1 MQLSIIIVNYNVK
14 YFLEQC
20 LCSVLKA
27 CGNITAEIIVVDN
40 HSTDGSKEFFA
51 NRFAGVKFL
60 WEKQNVGYAIANN
73 KGLRIATGEKVL
85 FLNPD
90 TIVPEDCFT
99 KCIEFFEQH
108 DNTGALGVKMID
120 GSGNYLPESKRGFPT
135 SFIAL
140 SKITGLARLF
150 PKSRIFSG
158 YYMGHIAANQTNEV
172 DVLPG
177 AFMMIEK
184 KILDHIGGFDEQ
196 FFMYGEDI
204 DLSYGIK
211 KAGYKNYY
219 FPHVTILH
227 FKGESTSK
235 ASAKYVQHF
244 YGAMILFAKKHSS
257 KWQSSLYALLLKGF
271 IRFKTLFLSNK
282 KKQMT
287 EQTHSDRKVFV
298 LAETSTYLLL
308 KKMLQQNF
316 KESQQQPFIDNNL
329 SVDQAI
335 LFCEPYNS
343 FKQIIETIEKN
354 RNKHYFFIHSVESKS
369 IIGSA
374 DKTTQGTALSVE

>member
-1 MQLSIIIVNYNVK
+1 M
-14 YFLEQC
+14 
-20 LCSVLKA
+20 KA
-27 CGNITAEIIVVDN
+27 CTNITAEIIVVDN

-51 NRFAGVKFL
+51 NRFAGIKFL
-60 WEKQNVGYAIANN
+60 WEKQNVGFAIANN
-73 KGLRIATGEKVL
+73 KGLKIATGEKVL

-99 KCIEFFEQH
+99 KCIQFFEQH

-135 SFIAL
+135 SFIAF

-158 YYMGHIAANQTNEV
+158 YYMTHLPEEETNEV

-177 AFMMIEK
+177 AFMMVEK
-184 KILDHIGGFDEQ
+184 KLLDIIGGFDEQ

-204 DLSYGIK
+204 DLSYRIK
-211 KAGYKNYY
+211 KSGYKIYY
-219 FPHVTILH
+219 FPEVAILH

-235 ASAKYVQHF
+235 TSTKYVQHF
-244 YGAMILFAKKHSS
+244 YGAMILFAKKHSG

-282 KKQMT
+282 KEQMT
-287 EQTHSDRKVFV
+287 EQTHSNSKIFV
-298 LAETSTYLLL
+298 LAETGTFLPL
-308 KKMLQQNF
+308 KKALQQNF
-316 KESQQQPFIDNNL
+316 KESQQLTFIDNNL
-329 SVDQAI
+329 PVDQAI

-343 FKQIIETIEKN
+343 FKQIIEKIEKN
-354 RNKHYFFIHSVESKS
+354 RNRHYFFIHAVESKS

>member
-1 MQLSIIIVNYNVK
+1 M
-14 YFLEQC
+14 
-20 LCSVLKA
+20 
-27 CGNITAEIIVVDN
+27 VDN
-40 HSTDGSKEFFA
+40 NSTDGSKEFFA

-60 WEKQNVGYAIANN
+60 WEKQNVGFAIANN
-73 KGLRIATGEKVL
+73 NGLKIATGEKVL

-90 TIVPEDCFT
+90 TIVPEDCFE
-99 KCIEFFEQH
+99 KCIQFFEQH
-108 DNTGALGVKMID
+108 ENTGALGVKMID

-140 SKITGLARLF
+140 SKITGLALLF

-158 YYMGHIAANQTNEV
+158 YYMGHLPANQSNEV

-177 AFMMIEK
+177 AFMLIEK
-184 KILDHIGGFDEQ
+184 NLLDHIGGFDEQ

-204 DLSYGIK
+204 DLSYRIK

-227 FKGESTSK
+227 FKGESTRK

-244 YGAMILFAKKHSS
+244 YGAMILFARKHSG

-271 IRFKTLFLSNK
+271 IRFKTLFLSNTK
-282 KKQMT
+282 DQMT
-287 EQTHSDRKVFV
+287 EQTYSNRKIFV
-298 LAETSTYLLL
+298 LAETGTYLPL
-308 KKMLQQNF
+308 KKALQQNF
-316 KESQQQPFIDNNL
+316 KESQQLPFIDNNL
-329 SVDQAI
+329 SVNQAI
-335 LFCEPYNS
+335 LFCEPYSS

-354 RNKHYFFIHSVESKS
+354 ANRYYFFIHAGETKS